1 MSVTG
6 IYLFALLLVYDHY
19 KIDWLLIEALK
30 ESLEN
35 FVHKKRHNFITKK
48 IIFLRKNH
56 PKKLFAVL
64 STWDPFVII
73 IYYREGY
80 NKWNN
85 FSDFKT
91 FGIFVLSLFL
101 SNLVIAILE
110 SGFKTVFF

>member
-1 MSVTG
+1 MLATG
-6 IYLFALLLVYDHY
+6 VYLFALLLIYDY
-19 KIDWLLIEALK
+19 MKIDWLLIEALK

-48 IIFLRKNH
+48 IIFLRTNH
-56 PKKLFAVL
+56 PKKLFFIL
-64 STWDPFVII
+64 SAWDPFVIT
-73 IYYREGY
+73 IYRRNGY

-91 FGIFVLSLFL
+91 FGVFVLSLFL
-101 SNLVIAILE
+101 SNLVVAIFE